1 MDKLTF
7 LAEFNKKLEEAKKEG
22 KVRPI
27 SETPMGKFKEAL
39 EKAKAEGKIKP
50 MSKTNPLL
58 TKIKELKQIKDK
70 EI

>member
-1 MDKLTF
+1 MDRQTF

-22 KVRPI
+22 KARPI
-27 SETPMGKFKEAL
+27 SETSMGKLYEAL

-50 MSKTNPLL
+50 MSKTNPLIE
-58 TKIKELKQIKDK
+58 KIKELKQIKNK

>member
-1 MDKLTF
+1 MDRQTF

-27 SETPMGKFKEAL
+27 SGTPMGKLQEAL

-50 MSKTNPLL
+50 MSKTNPLIE
-58 TKIKELKQIKDK
+58 KIKELKQIKNK